1 LKRRSEFEPGKEAKG
16 RFKYLKAVPLGKN
29 MSNLNQ
35 GFESLE
41 DMERFLR
48 AGQGWLKKQHE
59 TGLAGAEFC
68 QNRSTLIDNVLR
80 RLWKRAVGSENGQA
94 SSSGLSLIAMGG
106 YGREELNPFSDV
118 DLLLLHFPGKGKDL
132 SQWVQALL
140 HPLWDWGLSVGYTV
154 QTPKD
159 TLRGASRNLDLF
171 LAFLDS
177 RWVGGDRGLFLQWE
191 EDFSRSFTSGKG
203 KEMILQ
209 IQQRVATRHHKLG
222 DSVFVLEPEIKEG
235 KGGLRD
241 YHSALWAAKIRYPIR
256 TLREVTE
263 RGLLNEREWESY
275 SKALGF
281 LLRVRNQL
289 HYSHA
294 RREDRLSFEDQ
305 EDVARVLGY
314 RGESSLQATES
325 FLKDYFHQAL
335 QIYHLS
341 WNMMEKCLDENSSPS
356 RLWGPKAPVEI
367 APGFYL
373 YHGRLALTD
382 PSLFDRNPFNLWRA
396 FETVH
401 RHGMEMSA
409 SLKEKISQRLDLVNE
424 RFQSARE
431 STLSF
436 LSLFEKPGH
445 LYRVFEAMHETGF
458 LRRFL
463 PEFER
468 VHCHIQYDRYHLY
481 PVDVHS
487 LYAMLEL
494 EKLADKTEVPSWP
507 LLEQLMKEVKD
518 PGLLKLAALV
528 HDLGKADGA
537 SHALRGEKIAE
548 TIGYRMGL
556 TEERIDILRFLVREH
571 LTFAEIAQRR
581 DLNDE
586 NLIFRFAR
594 TAGDRERLKMLYLL
608 VFADLRAVGPSAWT
622 AWKDTLMRELFLKTL
637 HLLERGEG
645 LKKEDQER
653 SIRIQRE
660 VMDLLRGQVPSP
672 MISEYLL
679 AIPSRHYQIHDARSL
694 GQQILMAERLTEQT
708 VVLDGE
714 EKPEEG
720 CDDITVVARDE
731 AGLFAKICGVMTA
744 NLLNILSAEI
754 STWENGIAVDRFRV
768 QGLIEEGLLQ
778 PRRWNKLQEDLIRV
792 VEGKVGVDALLRE
805 MVLPLFHRYPLPRL
819 PTKVEVDNTV
829 SDFYTVVEVFTRDR
843 PGLLYAIAR
852 KIFEMGLNLWMAR
865 ISTKVDQVV
874 DSFYIQDL
882 SGAKVEDEEK
892 IGMVKKGLLEELEGC

>member
-1 LKRRSEFEPGKEAKG
+1 
-16 RFKYLKAVPLGKN
+16 
-29 MSNLNQ
+29 MSNLDQ
-35 GFESLE
+35 GLESLE

-48 AGQGWLKKQHE
+48 AGQEWLKRQHE
-59 TGLAGAEFC
+59 TGLPGAEFC
-68 QNRSTLIDNVLR
+68 QNRSALIDNLLR
-80 RLWKRAVGSENGQA
+80 RLWKRAVGSQNGRA

-118 DLLLLHFPGKGKDL
+118 DLLLLHLPGRGKNL
-132 SQWVQALL
+132 SEWVQALF
-140 HPLWDWGLSVGYTV
+140 HPLWDWGLTVGYTV

-159 TLRGASRNLDLF
+159 ALRAASRDLDLS

-177 RWVGGDRGLFLQWE
+177 RWVGGDKGLFLQWE
-191 EDFSRSFTSGKG
+191 EDFSRSFKSGKG
-203 KEMILQ
+203 KERIIQ
-209 IQQRVATRHHKLG
+209 IQQRVVTRHQKLG

-241 YHSALWAAKIRYPIR
+241 YHSALWAAKIRYPIHN
-256 TLREVTE
+256 LPEITE
-263 RGLLNEREWESY
+263 HGLLNEREWEGY

-281 LLRVRNQL
+281 LQRVRNQL
-289 HYSHA
+289 HFAHG

-305 EDVARVLGY
+305 EDMARVLGY
-314 RGESSLQATES
+314 RGESSLKATES
-325 FLKDYFHQAL
+325 FLKEYFHQAL
-335 QIYHLS
+335 QVYHLS
-341 WNMMEKCLDENSSPS
+341 WNMMEKCLDEIPSPS

-367 APGFYL
+367 APGFHL

-431 STLSF
+431 STLAF
-436 LSLFEKPGH
+436 LSIFEKPGQ

-494 EKLADKTEVPSWP
+494 EKLENKTEVPSWP
-507 LLEQLMKEVKD
+507 LLEQLMKEIRD

-528 HDLGKADGA
+528 HDLGKAEGD

-548 TIGYRMGL
+548 SIGYRLGL
-556 TEERIDILRFLVREH
+556 SEERIDILRFLVREH

-594 TAGDRERLKMLYLL
+594 AAGDRERLKMLYLL

-637 HLLERGEG
+637 HLLEKGEG

-653 SIRIQRE
+653 TIRIQRE
-660 VMDLLRGQVPSP
+660 VMELLRGQVPSP
-672 MISEYLL
+672 KISEYLL

-694 GQQILMAERLTEQT
+694 GQQILMAERLAEQT

-744 NLLNILSAEI
+744 NLLNILSAEV

-778 PRRWNKLQEDLIRV
+778 PRRWNKLQEDLIGV
-792 VEGKVGVDALLRE
+792 VAGRAAVDELLRE
-805 MVLPLFHRYPLPRL
+805 MVPPLFHRYSLPLL
-819 PTKVEVDNTV
+819 PIKVEVENTV
-829 SDFYTVVEVFTRDR
+829 SDFYTVVEVFTHDR
-843 PGLLYAIAR
+843 PGLLYGIAQ

-892 IGMVKKGLLEELEGC
+892 IGMIKKVLLEELAGS